1 MKFFFAISF
10 LFLASATQAF
20 IPPAR
25 VLFGTQ
31 MKTTWN
37 ETPLF
42 AVPWIRLA
50 SADAITN
57 ALENKKTV
65 LLDVRSPAEI
75 NLTGKAKTRSG
86 QKWLNVEPSK
96 LSNATK
102 DLIDKS
108 APIVVYC
115 ASGMRASKAKAILER
130 QGFKTV
136 LNAGGLTDLQKY
148 IK

>member
-1 MKFFFAISF
+1 MKLFFAIS
-10 LFLASATQAF
+10 LFFVASASQAF
-20 IPPAR
+20 IPPSR

-31 MKTTWN
+31 MKTTLG
-37 ETPLF
+37 ETTLF

-50 SADAITN
+50 PADAITS

-75 NLTGKAKTRSG
+75 NLTGKATTRSG
-86 QKWLNVEPSK
+86 QKWLNMEPSK
-96 LSNATK
+96 LSNAAR
-102 DLIDKS
+102 DLTNKS

-136 LNAGGLTDLQKY
+136 LNAGGLADLQKY